1 MKALRS
7 VKWSMLLMGLI
18 TAAVGAIIVFHP
30 KATAETVIRIAGWI
44 LVAAGG
50 LSLLAFLAD
59 KKKGVHSYTDLLV
72 GAVVTA
78 IGLALGLSPAT
89 FVNFIGYIFGVIL
102 AIHGLNDL
110 VTSAGTRK
118 YDDKHWLK
126 SSGFGILCLIMAA
139 IVFFVP
145 FSTISILMIFIGIF
159 LMIDG
164 ISDVIL
170 ALRVGVV
177 AGRFLKEEELAAQQ
191 QAAQD
196 VEFTVIPEPEA
207 AQEPETAAESVPQQ
221 EDAQ

>member
-1 MKALRS
+1 
-7 VKWSMLLMGLI
+7 
-18 TAAVGAIIVFHP
+18 
-30 KATAETVIRIAGWI
+30 
-44 LVAAGG
+44 
-50 LSLLAFLAD
+50 
-59 KKKGVHSYTDLLV
+59 
-72 GAVVTA
+72 
-78 IGLALGLSPAT
+78 
-89 FVNFIGYIFGVIL
+89 
-102 AIHGLNDL
+102 
-110 VTSAGTRK
+110 
-118 YDDKHWLK
+118 
-126 SSGFGILCLIMAA
+126 MAA